1 MGSLLGSFL
10 SVGSH
15 DGSHTSLGSSLGSAC
30 AGDLVALGGGGER
43 SGEEQ
48 LCILSHDAHV
58 SIGSAQCAGA
68 AAHAGDDC
76 DLGDDTGNL
85 GDGGVQLGA
94 GGQNVQTLGQ
104 LSADRVVERDHRAAG
119 LSSHLQDLDVLLN
132 VLDRDS
138 LAVLVNSISLL
149 TSRIAAGST
158 HCAVRKQCGILPV
171 IEKLGEDF
179 SFVTL

>member
-1 MGSLLGSFL
+1 MEATPAF
-10 SVGSH
+10 
-15 DGSHTSLGSSLGSAC
+15 GSSLGRAC

-76 DLGDDTGNL
+76 DLRDDAGHL
-85 GDGGVQLGA
+85 GDGGVELG
-94 GGQNVQTLGQ
+94 GSGQNVQTLSQ
-104 LSADRVVERDHRAAG
+104 LSADGVVEGDDRAAR
-119 LSSHLQDLDVLLN
+119 LSSQLKDLDVLFN

-138 LAVLVNSISLL
+138 LAVLEDSISLL
-149 TSRIAAGST
+149 TSSIAAGSA
-158 HCAVRKQCGILPV
+158 HCTVRKQSGVLPV
-171 IEKLGEDF
+171 IKLGEDF
-179 SFVTL
+179 SFGTL